1 MTGQKI
7 QIPKGFR
14 LKDGKLVKVATYRD
28 ASHAIRARKSKRQR
42 PQKRIV

>member
-7 QIPKGFR
+7 ALPKGFR

-28 ASHAIRARKSKRQR
+28 ASHVIRARKSKRQR

>member
-7 QIPKGFR
+7 TLPRGFKI
-14 LKDGKLVKVATYRD
+14 KDGKLVKVATYRD

>member
-1 MTGQKI
+1 MKL
-7 QIPKGFR
+7 KGTPIKGVR
-14 LKDGKLVKVATYRD
+14 LKDGKLVKQHAFRD